1 MADLHPFALRRILAL
16 RQFPVLCDAELGELA
31 LFAENVAEVT
41 LSAGTVVATAG
52 SRLTALHLV
61 LDGEITA
68 VGAQNRAWRPRQVF
82 GALEVL
88 ADRGVSAH
96 AVTTMETTT
105 LQLLAPDVTEILEDS
120 FGVMRAALRGL
131 AAQARMRPAR
141 GRRVTPPVVRSL
153 GLVERLLVLRQ
164 QTAFS
169 GAPLESLVALAH
181 ASEEVALS
189 AGTVMTQAGDAGT
202 SSYIIIKG
210 ASRARHAS
218 GATHVLG
225 PGDVIGHMEILGH
238 RPYDETIEAIAPLR
252 ALKIEAADL
261 FDVIEDH
268 TDFGRAILAALAGQ
282 LLDAP
287 ASPTS

>member
-1 MADLHPFALRRILAL
+1 MPDLHPFALRRILAL

-41 LSAGTVVATAG
+41 LPAGTAVATAG

-61 LDGEITA
+61 LDGEIAT
-68 VGAQNRAWRPRQVF
+68 VGAQRGAWRSRQVF

-88 ADRGVSAH
+88 AGRGISVD

-189 AGTVMTQAGDAGT
+189 TGTVMTQAGDAGM
-202 SSYIIIKG
+202 SSYVLIEG
-210 ASRARHAS
+210 TSRARHAS
-218 GATHVLG
+218 GATRVLG
-225 PGDVIGHMEILGH
+225 PGDAIGHLEIVGQL
-238 RPYDETIEAIAPLR
+238 PYDETIEALEPLR
-252 ALKIEAADL
+252 ALKVEAPSL

-268 TDFGRAILAALAGQ
+268 ADFGRAILATLAGQ
-282 LLDAP
+282 VLDAP
-287 ASPTS
+287 ASPIH